1 MASEVAINMAQS
13 NVRTADRETF
23 AAVVPAARIQASRQ
37 EMNKVTLIV
46 EPSLDEMLAEPIVR
60 LMMAADRVE
69 PTRVYA
75 LVRRVKRPPSRPD
88 GDETRPMREQIK
100 R

>member
-1 MASEVAINMAQS
+1 MLRPI
-13 NVRTADRETF
+13 
-23 AAVVPAARIQASRQ
+23 SRPYLWSPGQ
-37 EMNKVTLIV
+37 EMKKMTLIV
-46 EPSLDEMLAEPIVR
+46 EPSLDEMLAEPIVQ

-75 LVRRVKRPPSRPD
+75 LVRRVRRRPARPNV
-88 GDETRPMREQIK
+88 EQGGGHRKPIK